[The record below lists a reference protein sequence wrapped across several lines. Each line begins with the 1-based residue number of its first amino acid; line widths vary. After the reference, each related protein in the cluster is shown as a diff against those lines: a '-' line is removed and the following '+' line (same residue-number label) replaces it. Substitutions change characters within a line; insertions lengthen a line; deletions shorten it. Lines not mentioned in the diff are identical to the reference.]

1 MKTNM
6 NQKRRHR
13 EDRRRDKVDKSKSVS
28 KSSNSVSFAK
38 EVSTKEISV
47 PSPGSDDSSRV
58 KPLKSSLK
66 NSEKIQ
72 LKNSVLK
79 NLEHGETSSSG
90 VQSGSNNSDADSINQ
105 KTVRK

>member
-1 MKTNM
+1 M

-13 EDRRRDKVDKSKSVS
+13 EDRRRDKVDKSKAVS

-47 PSPGSDDSSRV
+47 PSPGSDDSSLV

-90 VQSGSNNSDADSINQ
+90 VQSGSNNSDADSFNH
-105 KTVRK
+105 KTVRN